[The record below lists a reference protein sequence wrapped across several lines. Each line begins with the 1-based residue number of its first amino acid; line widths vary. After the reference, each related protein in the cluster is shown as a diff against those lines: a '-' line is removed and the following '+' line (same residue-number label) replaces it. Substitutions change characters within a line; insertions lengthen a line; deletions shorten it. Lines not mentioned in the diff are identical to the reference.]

1 MPENSFQFG
10 QMSFAELAVQMRVE
24 NEKRI
29 RSGEDERTL
38 ERKIRDVAG
47 QIPRNCKCKKCDE
60 LIEEKAQLQEKLD
73 KARATNQTSK
83 TFLQI

>member
-10 QMSFAELAVQMRVE
+10 QMSFAELAVQMGVE

-47 QIPRNCKCKKCDE
+47 
-60 LIEEKAQLQEKLD
+60 
-73 KARATNQTSK
+73 
-83 TFLQI
+83 